1 MSECLLDR
9 QEKIS
14 AHVLPFD
21 NGRSI
26 YSLTS
31 SPDAQAG
38 KRGHRVFDEF
48 ALNPANRQL
57 FAVGYPGALWAGGMD
72 IISTHRGT
80 GNFFNQLVNEV
91 LHKGN
96 PKKFSL
102 HTVTILDA
110 VKEGLLEK
118 LKAKWAAADPGDD
131 RLQWSDDDFLQ
142 SLRDGCPD
150 DETWQQEF
158 LCQPGD
164 DESAFLSYDLI
175 ASCQYLPGE
184 KWEMGSA
191 GDPPAASRDSREAS
205 GSLYIGV
212 DIGRLHDLTVIWVAE
227 KSSRALCTRKII
239 CLEKQT
245 FEAQE
250 AVLYP
255 LLALPNMR
263 RCCIDQTGLG
273 CQFVERAKK
282 KFNRYRVE
290 GLTFTAELKDRLAYK
305 LRCAFEDKSIR
316 IPDDRVL
323 AADLHSIRKTVTA
336 SGNVRFEGE
345 RTRDGHA
352 DRFWAACAAVEA
364 AATYVNPNRIYAQL
378 I

>member
-1 MSECLLDR
+1 MKSCTKGTR
-9 QEKIS
+9 RNS
-14 AHVLPFD
+14 ASTQLP
-21 NGRSI
+21 N
-26 YSLTS
+26 
-31 SPDAQAG
+31 
-38 KRGHRVFDEF
+38 
-48 ALNPANRQL
+48 
-57 FAVGYPGALWAGGMD
+57 
-72 IISTHRGT
+72 
-80 GNFFNQLVNEV
+80 
-91 LHKGN
+91 
-96 PKKFSL
+96 
-102 HTVTILDA
+102 LDA
-110 VKEGLLEK
+110 VEEGLLDK

-131 RLQWSDDDFLQ
+131 RLKWSDEDFLQ

-150 DETWQQEF
+150 EETWQQEF
-158 LCQPGD
+158 LCQPGE

-175 ASCQYLPGE
+175 ASCQYHPGE
-184 KWEMGSA
+184 KWEMEGLSTGANRDNRESA
-191 GDPPAASRDSREAS
+191 SFPSPLPLLSPVITS
-205 GSLYIGV
+205 GPLYIGV

-227 KSSRALCTRKII
+227 KSGASLCTRKII

-323 AADLHSIRKTVTA
+323 AADLHSIRKTVTD

-364 AATYVNPNRIYAQL
+364 AATYVNPNRVWAQL